1 MGKQG
6 KMGKAST
13 MTGDGSTYDDKTDTQ
28 DVRLR
33 NMVAAKAIADI
44 VRTSLGPR
52 GMDKMVID
60 SRGDVVVTNDG
71 ATILKQ
77 IQVQSP
83 AARMLVELS
92 RAQDTEAGDGTTT
105 VVVIARSLLNSAKA
119 LLSKLHP
126 NVISRSF
133 RLAADKAVE
142 ILESMAIPIDLADR
156 ETMIKNA
163 ATSLNSKIISQNS
176 SLLAPLAVDAVMKVT
191 VPGSTQCDLSD
202 IKIIKC
208 FGGTVDDSEMV
219 DGLVFPKKA
228 AHFAGGPTRIDNAKI
243 GLIQFCISPPKTDME
258 NNVVVSDY
266 AAMDRILREEK
277 QYILKICKAIKA
289 AGCNVLLIQKSIL
302 RDAVNDLAL
311 HFLAKMKIMVIR
323 DIERDEVEFICKS
336 LNCLPIAEVDSFS
349 AEKLGAATLC
359 Q

>member
-105 VVVIARSLLNSAKA
+105 VVVIAGSLLNSAKA

-133 RLAADKAVE
+133 RLASDKAVE
-142 ILESMAIPIDLADR
+142 ILESMAVSVDLEDR

-202 IKIIKC
+202 IKVIKC

-219 DGLVFPKKA
+219 DGIVFPQKA
-228 AHFAGGPTRIDNAKI
+228 AHFAGGPTRIENAKI
-243 GLIQFCISPPKTDME
+243 GLIQ
-258 NNVVVSDY
+258 
-266 AAMDRILREEK
+266 
-277 QYILKICKAIKA
+277 
-289 AGCNVLLIQKSIL
+289 
-302 RDAVNDLAL
+302 
-311 HFLAKMKIMVIR
+311 
-323 DIERDEVEFICKS
+323 
-336 LNCLPIAEVDSFS
+336 
-349 AEKLGAATLC
+349 
-359 Q
+359 

>member
-33 NMVAAKAIADI
+33 NMVAAKAISDI

-77 IQVQSP
+77 IQVESP

-105 VVVIARSLLNSAKA
+105 VVVIAGSLLNSAKA
-119 LLSKLHP
+119 LLTKLNP

-133 RLAADKAVE
+133 RMAADKAVQV
-142 ILESMAIPIDLADR
+142 LEGMSTPVDLGDR

-163 ATSLNSKIISQNS
+163 AVSQ
-176 SLLAPLAVDAVMKVT
+176 LQD
-191 VPGSTQCDLSD
+191 
-202 IKIIKC
+202 
-208 FGGTVDDSEMV
+208 
-219 DGLVFPKKA
+219 
-228 AHFAGGPTRIDNAKI
+228 HFAKQQPVGSFGCGG
-243 GLIQFCISPPKTDME
+243 
-258 NNVVVSDY
+258 
-266 AAMDRILREEK
+266 
-277 QYILKICKAIKA
+277 
-289 AGCNVLLIQKSIL
+289 
-302 RDAVNDLAL
+302 
-311 HFLAKMKIMVIR
+311 
-323 DIERDEVEFICKS
+323 
-336 LNCLPIAEVDSFS
+336 
-349 AEKLGAATLC
+349 
-359 Q
+359 